1 MTYLKTTS
9 IALALSA
16 VLGASAAYAGDKA
29 PTFADLDANAD
40 GQVNITEFTA
50 APGMDAYTT
59 SEITAKFNAISE
71 GTDTF
76 NEAQYE
82 ITLDSSGESTVLTP
96 ENPSDVMGAVETED
110 DYDAEIGVET
120 ESDLELDSEV
130 ATPDESYAPDMTEPD
145 VITPDSD
152 INPDTTL
159 DTDADL
165 DTGIDTTVDT
175 EEDPEL

>member
-16 VLGASAAYAGDKA
+16 VVGASAAYAGDKA
-29 PTFADLDANAD
+29 PTFTDLDANAD

-82 ITLDSSGESTVLTP
+82 ITLDSAGDSTVLTP

-110 DYDAEIGVET
+110 DYNSEVEIET
-120 ESDLELDSEV
+120 DSDMELDSEI
-130 ATPDESYAPDMTEPD
+130 ATPDESYSTDIVEPD
-145 VITPDSD
+145 VITPDSEID
-152 INPDTTL
+152 PDTTL

-165 DTGIDTTVDT
+165 DTNIDATVDT
-175 EEDPEL
+175 EEEPEL